1 MLAAVALGLFVAGLV
16 IRPVIAV
23 RNGLVAMAAGDL
35 TAHVD
40 VTSTDEV
47 GQMATALNE
56 ASPCFPAPRA
66 HSGRAGGPRRSRST
80 HDRPARRTT
89 RSNR

>member
-23 RNGLVAMAAGDL
+23 RNGLVAMPAGDL

-47 GQMATALNE
+47 GVRWPPL
-56 ASPCFPAPRA
+56 SPR
-66 HSGRAGGPRRSRST
+66 PRRACGRVFSGTPCPQRSRERT
-80 HDRPARRTT
+80 PAVKI
-89 RSNR
+89 NP